1 MVNVD
6 GSLIIQIINFLVL
19 MVVLNMVLYKP
30 IRGILQRRKEKM
42 AGLENRIS
50 SCNQEADEHDRAFYE
65 GIKNARAKGVLEK
78 EAFLQAAAKEEKEI
92 LSKINKQAQAELAE
106 VKVKVSREAEKVSK
120 LLQKKI
126 NSFADDIGQKILGR
140 TI

>member
-1 MVNVD
+1 MVSVD

-30 IRGILQRRKEKM
+30 IRGILKQRKEKM
-42 AGLENRIS
+42 AGLENRIG
-50 SCNQEADEHDRAFYE
+50 SCNQEADEHDRAFSE

-78 EAFLQAAAKEEKEI
+78 EVFLQAAAKEEKEI
-92 LSKINKQAQAELAE
+92 ISKINKQAQAELAE

-126 NSFADDIGQKILGR
+126 NSFANDIGEKILGR